1 MELIQAT
8 CEQVPPWLDLWLKR
22 KKSLVVITGPVL
34 ANNWNWQSMKVN
46 SKNWC
51 QLTDIE
57 KRWQIMKK
65 NLQTLN
71 VINFYWFFLLSW
83 HQFSLVGFQLYQI
96 HIATI
101 QLTKL
106 WMYGLLDTCLHVL
119 TRHMYS
125 QIPVTQTLYNS
136 NLPLTQS
143 NLHFPS
149 DRFLFKPLITQTPGN
164 LNYFLFPLKVQI
176 IGSRLYIILVN
187 VGNFEI
193 L

>member
-22 KKSLVVITGPVL
+22 KKSLVVITRPVL

-57 KRWQIMKK
+57 KWWQIMKK

-83 HQFSLVGFQLYQI
+83 HQFSLVVFQLYQI

-149 DRFLFKPLITQTPGN
+149 DRFLFNFTLSN
-164 LNYFLFPLKVQI
+164 SN
-176 IGSRLYIILVN
+176 SR
-187 VGNFEI
+187 
-193 L
+193 

>member
-22 KKSLVVITGPVL
+22 KKSFVVITGPVL

-57 KRWQIMKK
+57 KWWQIMKK

-83 HQFSLVGFQLYQI
+83 HQFSLVVFQLYQI

-125 QIPVTQTLYNS
+125 RIPVTQTLYKLEPPANS
-136 NLPLTQS
+136 KQFT
-143 NLHFPS
+143 FPFRS
-149 DRFLFKPLITQTPGN
+149 LSL
-164 LNYFLFPLKVQI
+164 
-176 IGSRLYIILVN
+176 
-187 VGNFEI
+187 
-193 L
+193 

>member
-1 MELIQAT
+1 MPI
-8 CEQVPPWLDLWLKR
+8 
-22 KKSLVVITGPVL
+22 
-34 ANNWNWQSMKVN
+34 NWYWKTVTNH
-46 SKNWC
+46 
-51 QLTDIE
+51 E
-57 KRWQIMKK
+57 KK

-83 HQFSLVGFQLYQI
+83 HQFSLVVFQLYQI
-96 HIATI
+96 RIATI

-125 QIPVTQTLYNS
+125 RIPVTQTLYNS

-149 DRFLFKPLITQTPGN
+149 DRFLFKPSITQTPGN

>member
-83 HQFSLVGFQLYQI
+83 HQFSLVVFQLYQI

-125 QIPVTQTLYNS
+125 RIPVTQTLYKLEPPANS
-136 NLPLTQS
+136 KQFT
-143 NLHFPS
+143 FPFRS
-149 DRFLFKPLITQTPGN
+149 LSL
-164 LNYFLFPLKVQI
+164 
-176 IGSRLYIILVN
+176 
-187 VGNFEI
+187 
-193 L
+193 